1 MRVASHKTLMCN
13 KLCNL
18 VFSVV
23 LVKRPAVGDG
33 LPLTIALVKI
43 GLGVKNL
50 DGQLT
55 LMI

>member
-1 MRVASHKTLMCN
+1 MGSMIEGMVMWAYARHALTKT
-13 KLCNL
+13 
-18 VFSVV
+18 VV
-23 LVKRPAVGDG
+23 LRVW

>member
-1 MRVASHKTLMCN
+1 MCN
-13 KLCNL
+13 KLCNCL
-18 VFSVV
+18 FSDV
-23 LVKRPAVGDG
+23 LAKRPAVGEG